1 MIPRR
6 FDAWKEYGRKAG
18 VAREVALKRAAKLA
32 ERVGRRTDPG
42 DGSSSGEDTPGT
54 GVVGA
59 QDNSLSAVETN
70 MSQEVLSK
78 AEG

>member
-6 FDAWKEYGRKAG
+6 FDAWKEYGRKVG
-18 VAREVALKRAAKLA
+18 VAREVALRRAAKLA

-42 DGSSSGEDTPGT
+42 NGSSSGEDTPIT

-59 QDNSLSAVETN
+59 EDHPISAVDTN
-70 MSQEVLSK
+70 MSQE
-78 AEG
+78 